1 MITLLVN
8 IYLISVIIL
17 TLLNIIG
24 YYIVYKEDL
33 LLVNSWRSQLVA
45 YIFAPITVLA
55 LLSTLLNEVSERYLE
70 WIDSFTD
77 KE

>member
-1 MITLLVN
+1 MISILVN

-17 TLLNIIG
+17 TLLNAIG
-24 YYIVYKEDL
+24 YYIAYKEDL
-33 LLVNSWRSQLVA
+33 LLEARWKSQLVA

-55 LLSTLLNEVSERYLE
+55 LFSTLVNEVSERYLN
-70 WIDSFTD
+70 WINSFTD